1 MTILM
6 AGNMMALIPMVVA
19 FVLTQRSFVRSI
31 AASGLKG

>member
-1 MTILM
+1 M

-19 FVLTQRSFVRSI
+19 FVLAQRSFVRSI